1 MYIAYKVIYKEV
13 SYIKCRYVNI
23 YSYIIYRNMKIIYG
37 KKIFS
42 FLVLT
47 SFSYFSIKAIYK
59 YILYSEVVDID
70 IHSNTTNLS
79 NEVNPF
85 SVLEKYK
92 YSDIFLEEVF
102 QFLYLV
108 PITNKLFIHSN
119 LYGHELIRY
128 YDF

>member
-1 MYIAYKVIYKEV
+1 
-13 SYIKCRYVNI
+13 
-23 YSYIIYRNMKIIYG
+23 MKIIYG

-42 FLVLT
+42 FIVLT